1 MTRVQ
6 VQQRTVRRHSSEQAR
21 KTKACAKKMLKP
33 LLRVLLAAGISGHE
47 LIRICEGNVNQLS
60 ARPIYTRIQPL
71 VNREPLERIV
81 ARWANHLTYLERGKP
96 MRLRLH
102 GRKPSFKSL
111 VKSVSPRYSP
121 SLALRN
127 LRRSG
132 VVRLARDGKLELT
145 SRFYPV
151 RSSGAVDI
159 EPFTRMMI
167 DFLRTHEFNL
177 LQNPMLGHG
186 LFQRIAH
193 NLKSDARLA
202 PTFNRYVRE
211 QGQLF
216 LETIDEWLVRHQ
228 PKKSSARP
236 KKRVRLGVGIYVINE
251 ALR

>member
-1 MTRVQ
+1 
-6 VQQRTVRRHSSEQAR
+6 
-21 KTKACAKKMLKP
+21 MLKP
-33 LLRVLLAAGISGHE
+33 LLHVLLAAGITGRE
-47 LIRICEGNVNQLS
+47 LSRICSGIVDRLS
-60 ARPIYTRIQPL
+60 ASPNGARIRPRL
-71 VNREPLERIV
+71 DREPLEHIV
-81 ARWANHLTYLERGKP
+81 ARWTNKFPYMEDGEP
-96 MRLRLH
+96 VQLRLK
-102 GRKPSFKSL
+102 GRKPSFVSL
-111 VKSVSPRYSP
+111 VKSTSSSYPP

-132 VVRLARDGKLELT
+132 VVKLMRNGKLKLI

-159 EPFTRMMI
+159 ELFTRMMT

-177 LQNPMLGHG
+177 LKNPTLGHG
-186 LFQRIAH
+186 LFQRVAH
-193 NLKSDARLA
+193 NLNSDARLA
-202 PTFNRYVRE
+202 PTFNKYVRD

-228 PKKSSARP
+228 PRKASGRQ